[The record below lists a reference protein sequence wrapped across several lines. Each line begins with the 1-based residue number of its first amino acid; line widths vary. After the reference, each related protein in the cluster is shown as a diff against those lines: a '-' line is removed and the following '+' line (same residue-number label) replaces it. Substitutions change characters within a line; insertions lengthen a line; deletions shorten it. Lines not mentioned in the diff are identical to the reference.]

1 MVVLSAG
8 DGECR
13 LKPVV
18 IQSLASQLL
27 QNGDSL

>member
-8 DGECR
+8 DGEGW
-13 LKPVV
+13 LKSVLF
-18 IQSLASQLL
+18 QSLASQLL